1 MSDLVKRLRKIGS
14 SDPVGYN
21 TMTVAADRIE
31 AQEAEIKRLRDAFRH
46 TPVSD
51 AGGLQPDRCW
61 QCGLDIRDAIHG
73 KALEDVV
80 VGENLFHEASLQ
92 SAVKS
97 LIDTVEKSRND
108 QGAGKGKALEE
119 TGDEYE

>member
-1 MSDLVKRLRKIGS
+1 MSIDIPTAGYSNHETLRLKL
-14 SDPVGYN
+14 
-21 TMTVAADRIE
+21 DRQDCRIVE
-31 AQEAEIKRLRDAFRH
+31 LEETIKRLRDAFRH
-46 TPVSD
+46 THVND

-108 QGAGKGKALEE
+108 QGGGK
-119 TGDEYE
+119 